1 VEGSLHVSSL
11 WIRDVAFRLSAD
23 WMIVIL
29 QEAGVLYVL
38 LVCRYW
44 SL

>member
-1 VEGSLHVSSL
+1 MSVEGYSHVSSL

-29 QEAGVLYVL
+29 QESGVIHIVVGL
-38 LVCRYW
+38 
-44 SL
+44 